1 MTFSLYKGDKV
12 AKIAKILKWTK
23 ERLVAP
29 FPRFPFRRV
38 QDDDSFFSIEN
49 PASTSYL
56 TKQLPRPMSLP
67 RRGEDFPGMVQQKGA
82 IVELPGHLS
91 QGEDMTEHAARTS
104 ASPSLRHPDLT
115 IPQNTATRTLSRQ
128 TSTSGGSSWSSEDGN
143 SAPPSP
149 PAIVLGMADGVLD
162 NGDAAP
168 RAIEETMD
176 ELLSV
181 CCPPAILTR

>member
-1 MTFSLYKGDKV
+1 MPKS
-12 AKIAKILKWTK
+12 TK
-23 ERLVAP
+23 QRLVAP
-29 FPRFPFRRV
+29 FPRFLFGAYRTMTCVSQLETPLL
-38 QDDDSFFSIEN
+38 
-49 PASTSYL
+49 PPTYL

-82 IVELPGHLS
+82 IVELPAHLS
-91 QGEDMTEHAARTS
+91 QGEDMAEDAARTP
-104 ASPSLRHPDLT
+104 ASPSLGHPHLT
-115 IPQNTATRTLSRQ
+115 IPKHTATRTISRQ
-128 TSTSGGSSWSSEDGN
+128 TSTSGGSSWSSEDEN

-162 NGDAAP
+162 TGNAAP

-181 CCPPAILTR
+181 CRRPAILAR